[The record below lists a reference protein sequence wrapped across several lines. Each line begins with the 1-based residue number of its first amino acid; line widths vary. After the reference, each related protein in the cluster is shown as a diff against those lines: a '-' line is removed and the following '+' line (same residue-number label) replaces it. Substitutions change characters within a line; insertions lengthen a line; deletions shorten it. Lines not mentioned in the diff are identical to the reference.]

1 MGTFFIYET
10 NNKFKMYQYGL
21 SRWIDIVKTA
31 NTRLKMYSLGVAFL
45 VATILILIFF
55 KSFPEWLKGIALI
68 FEVVVAA
75 SVVSRFALSENVLVM
90 DSQLE
95 PDKILASRKVYLL
108 KNCGRLTDGINF
120 FHVFYAQWE
129 DGAGIV
135 INGGGELLR
144 GYMPLVAD
152 GASEKD
158 KKSTW
163 VVRKNEI
170 KESLP
175 FDIMDSEKILDIIKD
190 SYIVHRVFATPI
202 TKEQIGKEVLEKI
215 SRECR

>member
-1 MGTFFIYET
+1 MGTFFIYES
-10 NNKFKMYQYGL
+10 NNKFEMYQYGL

-31 NTRLKMYSLGVAFL
+31 NARVKMYFLGASFL
-45 VATILILIFF
+45 IATILILIFL
-55 KSFPEWLKGIALI
+55 KSFPEWLKGVALI
-68 FEVVVAA
+68 FEVIMAA
-75 SVVSRFALSENVLVM
+75 SVISRFVLSENVLVM
-90 DSQLE
+90 DNDLG
-95 PDKILASRKVYLL
+95 PDKILASRKTYLL
-108 KNCGRLTDGINF
+108 KNCGRLTDGMNF
-120 FHVFYAQWE
+120 FHVFYIQWE

-144 GYMPLVAD
+144 EYMPLVAD

-158 KKSTW
+158 KNSTW

-175 FDIMDSEKILDIIKD
+175 FDIMDSEKILDIVKD

-202 TKEQIGKEVLEKI
+202 TKEQIGKEILEKI
-215 SRECR
+215 SK

>member
-1 MGTFFIYET
+1 M
-10 NNKFKMYQYGL
+10 
-21 SRWIDIVKTA
+21 
-31 NTRLKMYSLGVAFL
+31 

-55 KSFPEWLKGIALI
+55 KSFPEWLKGTSLLFIAMG
-68 FEVVVAA
+68 AA
-75 SVVSRFALSENVLVM
+75 SVISKLALSGNVLIM
-90 DSQLE
+90 DNSLE

-120 FHVFYAQWE
+120 FYVFYIQWE

-144 GYMPLVAD
+144 GYLPLVTE

-158 KKSTW
+158 KNSTW

-175 FDIMDSEKILDIIKD
+175 FDIMDSEKILGIVKD

-202 TKEQIGKEVLEKI
+202 TKEQIGKEILEKI
-215 SRECR
+215 SREC

>member
-1 MGTFFIYET
+1 MGTFFIYEF
-10 NNKFKMYQYGL
+10 NSKFEMYQYGL

-31 NTRLKMYSLGVAFL
+31 NARVKMYSLGVTFL
-45 VATILILIFF
+45 IATILILIFL
-55 KSFPEWLKGIALI
+55 KSFPEWLKGFVFI
-68 FEVVVAA
+68 FEIVVSI
-75 SVVSRFALSENVLVM
+75 SVISRFALSENVLVM

-95 PDKILASRKVYLL
+95 PDKILASRKIYLL

-120 FHVFYAQWE
+120 FYVFYIQWE

-144 GYMPLVAD
+144 EYMPLVAK

-158 KKSTW
+158 KNLTW

-175 FDIMDSEKILDIIKD
+175 FDIIDSEKILNIVKD

-202 TKEQIGKEVLEKI
+202 VKEQTGKEILEKI
-215 SRECR
+215 SREC